1 MFNIFNRQ
9 PRAWRTP
16 QFTIWT
22 LYKELSEET
31 HLLVAGETGSGKS
44 VVINSIITTLL
55 TQSPA
60 KVRFYMIDPK
70 RTELID
76 YAELPHVLRY
86 AYRHADIISALQ
98 EVVTLMESRLDVM
111 QRNRQKLFNGPQ
123 VYVII
128 DELADLLLTMKRQAS
143 PLLQRI
149 LQLGRAARIT
159 VIAGTQV
166 VNASVIKT
174 ELRVNFT
181 AIMGLRTATAA
192 HSRLLVGRSGCETFP
207 NPKKEHKA
215 YGFYRH
221 GCECELYNLPT
232 YTEQQQADILN
243 WWQSKQCSVIRRERK
258 CRS

>member
-1 MFNIFNRQ
+1 MISLFKPRQ
-9 PRAWRTP
+9 RAWRTP
-16 QFTIWT
+16 SAQIWT

-60 KVRFYMIDPK
+60 TVRFYLIDPK

-76 YAELPHVLRY
+76 YADLPHVLRY
-86 AYRHADIISALQ
+86 AYHQADIISSLQ
-98 EVVTLMESRLDVM
+98 EVISLMGNRLDIM
-111 QRNRQKLFNGPQ
+111 QRNRQKLYEGPQ
-123 VYVII
+123 VYIII
-128 DELADLLLTMKRQAS
+128 DELADLLLTLKRQAT

-181 AIMGLRTATAA
+181 AILGLRTATAS
-192 HSRLLVGRSGCETFP
+192 HSRLLVGRNGCELFP

-243 WWQSKQCSVIRRERK
+243 WWQSEQCIA
-258 CRS
+258 